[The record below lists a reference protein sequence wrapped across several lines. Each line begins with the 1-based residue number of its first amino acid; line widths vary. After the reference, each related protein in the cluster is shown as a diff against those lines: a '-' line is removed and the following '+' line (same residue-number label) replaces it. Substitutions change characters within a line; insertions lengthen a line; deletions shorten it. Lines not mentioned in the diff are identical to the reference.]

1 MNLLKSLSKLLL
13 EFRGRTFYLPRLKKG
28 DRTLSVGVSAEQ
40 MFKRSGDVNPEDPEN
55 ANILKRMMLGDWR
68 SGVYNMWLRDIIE
81 RNFDTVY
88 DTINEHYD
96 FESDN
101 RIIFYGH
108 NKLIGDVEF
117 VADIEVIDIDH
128 MALKIITSG
137 VSLPN
142 RRFFFTK
149 EDSRTVDLIENKINQ
164 KILEIHLE
172 N

>member
-1 MNLLKSLSKLLL
+1 MNLLKSLSKLLV
-13 EFRGRTFYLPRLKKG
+13 EFIGRTFYLPRLKKG
-28 DRTLSVGVSAEQ
+28 DRMLSVGVSYEQ
-40 MFKRSGDVNPEDPEN
+40 MYKRSGDINPEDPEN
-55 ANILKRMMLGDWR
+55 ANVLKRMMLGEWK
-68 SGVYNMWLRDIIE
+68 SGVYNMWLRDIIS

-108 NKLIGDVEF
+108 NELIGGVEF
-117 VADIEVIDIDH
+117 VADIEVIDLDH

-142 RRFFFTK
+142 RRFFYNK
-149 EDSRTVDLIENKINQ
+149 KGMQTVDLVENKINK
-164 KILEIHLE
+164 KILKVYLE

>member
-13 EFRGRTFYLPRLKKG
+13 EFRGRTFYLPRLIKG
-28 DRTLSVGVSAEQ
+28 DRMLSVGVSAEQ
-40 MFKRSGDVNPEDPEN
+40 RFKRSGDVNPEDPEN
-55 ANILKRMMLGDWR
+55 KNVLKRMMLGDWR

-88 DTINEHYD
+88 DTINEYYD

-108 NKLIGDVEF
+108 NELIGDVEF
-117 VADIEVIDIDH
+117 VADIEVIDLDH

-142 RRFFFTK
+142 RRFFLNR
-149 EDSRTVDLIENKINQ
+149 DNDPTVDLIENKINQ
-164 KILEIHLE
+164 KIIEIYLE

>member
-1 MNLLKSLSKLLL
+1 MNLLESLSKLLL
-13 EFRGRTFYLPRLKKG
+13 EFKGKTFYLPKLKKG
-28 DRTLSVGVSAEQ
+28 DRIISLGVSSEQ
-40 MFKRSGDVNPEDPEN
+40 MYRRSGDINPEDPEN
-55 ANILKRMMLGDWR
+55 TNVLKRMMLGEWK

-142 RRFFFTK
+142 RRFFYAK
-149 EDSRTVDLIENKINQ
+149 KGRQTVDLVENKINQ